1 MLSFMR
7 KHQKYFYAV
16 ITVVIIMSF
25 SFFGTYGTLDGNSF
39 HEQLAFTTVKGEDIS
54 RGELEEMAAFISTD
68 SHDKLLFGGAWGP
81 NFLNDGVIRIDLL
94 NSGLASVLVAHFPD
108 AVATDLK
115 SRFAKEVRYKP
126 YTHPQAPYLSSITTW
141 SYFVP
146 EIPQQL
152 AILQKAS
159 DPLAPEAFEARTQL
173 FMNERRF
180 PSFYLAQVL
189 KQQEKQNRS
198 IAHDP
203 VLDREDLS
211 IFGYHTIEDWFGPRF
226 VRLMAEFIFN
236 AASIAEAQGYRVT
249 KEEAL
254 ADLYKNAEVSFK
266 ENANSPSRTSLSSSD
281 YLEQQLMRMH
291 LDKTKA
297 TKIWQ
302 KVLLFRRLFND
313 VSSSVFVDLFAY
325 KGFNSFSNEAV
336 SINLYRLPQPLQIND
351 FPQLVRLEAYL
362 NAIAKRSKEER
373 NALALPTQ
381 FLATAEVAKKYPELV
396 RKRYTLEISSI
407 NKKDLQARVGV
418 KEALAWSIA
427 EEHWAALKT
436 AFPELGMK
444 KAATKEERLA
454 ALDGLDPT
462 TRFRL
467 EQFARAAIVDAH
479 PEWIAEALDKA
490 QPKTE
495 QVSLSLKGENSTF
508 KGLDKGETLIQK
520 LDAQDL
526 ISSLSFN
533 NENFYRIKVL
543 SKTADQELL
552 SFGEAVQNGVLDSI
566 ADQALELHYVE
577 VRGQNPADYQKADK
591 SWKSLAEV
599 RNQVAVSYH
608 SKLLAAIKDT
618 LNSRS
623 DAERY
628 KALEGDRLAPY
639 RFTALVTEVNA
650 QLQKNPAN
658 KAQWVINADQLKEVP
673 SNADQFK
680 LIEEDVTLSR
690 ANSEALADGAA
701 LFALP
706 AKSYSKVTT
715 SPNGDLY
722 FAYVQEK
729 TEAPIPQEAKNEQ
742 IARSR
747 FLLGSSAERAYLEG
761 LIPALKADNAISFD
775 YLMNGDPQIEPES

>member
-39 HEQLAFTTVKGEDIS
+39 HEQLAFTTVEGEEIS
-54 RGELEEMAAFISTD
+54 RGELEEMAAFIATD

-81 NFLNDGVIRIDLL
+81 NFLNDGVIRMDLL
-94 NSGLASVLVAHFPD
+94 NSGLASVLVANFPD
-108 AVATDLK
+108 AVAADLN
-115 SRFAKEVRYKP
+115 SRFPKEVRYKP
-126 YTHPQAPYLSSITTW
+126 YTHPQAPYLSSMMTW

-152 AILQKAS
+152 AVLQNAAN
-159 DPLAPEAFEARTQL
+159 PLAPEAFEARTQL

-189 KQQEKQNRS
+189 KQQEKQNRT

-203 VLDREDLS
+203 ALDREDLS
-211 IFGYHTIEDWFGPRF
+211 LFGYHTIEDWFGPRF

-236 AASIAEAQGYRVT
+236 AASIAEAQGYHVSRD
-249 KEEAL
+249 EAL

-266 ENANSPSRTSLSSSD
+266 ENANSPARTSLTSSD
-281 YLEQQLMRMH
+281 YLDQQLLRMR

-297 TKIWQ
+297 SKLWQ

-336 SINLYRLPQPLQIND
+336 SVNLYRLPQPLQIND

-381 FLATAEVAKKYPELV
+381 FLTTSEVAKKYPELV
-396 RKRYTLEISSI
+396 RKRYTLELSSV
-407 NKKDLQARVGV
+407 NKKDLQAKVGV

-436 AFPELGMK
+436 AFPELGVK
-444 KAATKEERLA
+444 KSATKEERLA
-454 ALDGLDPT
+454 ALDALDTT

-479 PEWIAEALDKA
+479 PEWIEEALTKA
-490 QPKTE
+490 VPKTE
-495 QVSLSLKGENSTF
+495 QVSLSLKGDATTF
-508 KGLDKGETLIQK
+508 KGLAKGETLIQK
-520 LDAQDL
+520 LDAQDS
-526 ISSLSFN
+526 IPSISFN
-533 NENFYRIKVL
+533 NETFYRIKVL
-543 SKTADQELL
+543 SKSADQEIL
-552 SFGEAVQNGVLDSI
+552 SFGEALQNGILDPI

-577 VRGQNPADYQKADK
+577 IRGQNPADFQKADK
-591 SWKSLAEV
+591 SWKPLSEV
-599 RNQVAVSYH
+599 RGQVALSYH
-608 SKLLAAIKDT
+608 SKLLASIKDA
-618 LNSRS
+618 LSKRADS
-623 DAERY
+623 ERY
-628 KALEGDRLAPY
+628 KSLDGDRLAPY
-639 RFTALVTEVNA
+639 RFTALMEEVNA
-650 QLQKNPAN
+650 QLQKNPAQ
-658 KAQWVINADQLKEVP
+658 KAQWVINAEQLKEVP

-690 ANSEALADGAA
+690 ANSEALADGAQ
-701 LFALP
+701 LFNLP
-706 AKSYSKVTT
+706 AKSFSKVTT
-715 SPNGDLY
+715 SPNGDVY
-722 FAYVQEK
+722 FAFVQEK
-729 TEAPIPQEAKNEQ
+729 TEAPIPQESKNEQ
-742 IARSR
+742 IARAR
-747 FLLGSSAERAYLEG
+747 FLLGSSAERAYLEA
-761 LIPALKADNAISFD
+761 LIPSLKAGDAISFD
-775 YLMNGDPQIEPES
+775 YLMNGEPMIEPES

>member
-1 MLSFMR
+1 MLTFMR

-16 ITVVIIMSF
+16 ITVVIITSF
-25 SFFGTYGTLDGNSF
+25 SFFGTYGTLDGNNF
-39 HEQLAFTTVKGEDIS
+39 HEQLAFTTVEGDEIS

-94 NSGLASVLVAHFPD
+94 NSGLASVLVSHFPD

-203 VLDREDLS
+203 ALDREDLS

-236 AASIAEAQGYRVT
+236 AASIAEAHGYQVT

-266 ENANSPSRTSLSSSD
+266 ENANSPARTSLNSSD
-281 YLEQQLMRMH
+281 YLDQQLLRMH

-297 TKIWQ
+297 VKIWQ

-313 VSSSVFVDLFAY
+313 VSSSVFVDLFGY

-336 SINLYRLPQPLQIND
+336 AINLYRLPKPLQIND

-362 NAIAKRSKEER
+362 NAVAKRSKEER

-381 FLATAEVAKKYPELV
+381 FLTTAEVAKKYPELV

-427 EEHWAALKT
+427 EEHWAALKN

-444 KAATKEERLA
+444 KSATKEERLA
-454 ALDGLDPT
+454 ALDTLDPT

-479 PEWIAEALDKA
+479 PDWIAEALDNA
-490 QPKTE
+490 TPKTE
-495 QVSLSLKGENSTF
+495 QISLSLKGETSAF
-508 KGLDKGETLIQK
+508 KGLEKGESLIQK
-520 LDAQDL
+520 LDSQDL
-526 ISSLSFN
+526 IPSIAFN
-533 NENFYRIKVL
+533 SENFYRIKVL
-543 SKTADQELL
+543 ARSGDQEILT
-552 SFGEAVQNGVLDSI
+552 FGEAAQNGVLDSI

-577 VRGQNPADYQKADK
+577 IRGQNSSDFQKADK
-591 SWKSLAEV
+591 SWKPLSEV
-599 RNQVAVSYH
+599 RGQVALSYH
-608 SKLLAAIKDT
+608 NKLLAAIKES
-618 LNSRS
+618 LNSRA
-623 DAERY
+623 DADRY

-650 QLQKNPAN
+650 QLQKNPSH
-658 KAQWVINADQLKEVP
+658 KDQWVINAEQLKEVP
-673 SNADQFK
+673 SHADQFK

-701 LFALP
+701 LFSLP
-706 AKSYSKVTT
+706 AKTFSKVKTA
-715 SPNGDLY
+715 PNGDLY

-729 TEAPIPQEAKNEQ
+729 SETDIPQDAKNEQ
-742 IARSR
+742 IARAR

-761 LIPALKADNAISFD
+761 LIPSLKAENAISFD
-775 YLMNGDPQIEPES
+775 YLMNGEPLIEPES